1 MVKVRED
8 DGLRD
13 RQGRGFKRD
22 PKAIKIGTKWVVTN
36 CGTEARLVEKE
47 FADTTKKGELFAG
60 TPWLPALRCSVS
72 KLATNKRG
80 EERKCVGVMNAKS
93 ASIIIEVPTENPR
106 SQLDEVLAKL
116 VGSLQGTRDA
126 PMIWQD

>member
-1 MVKVRED
+1 MKVRED

-13 RQGRGFKRD
+13 RQGRGFRRD

-60 TPWLPALRCSVS
+60 TPWLPRCG
-72 KLATNKRG
+72 AQ
-80 EERKCVGVMNAKS
+80 C
-93 ASIIIEVPTENPR
+93 P
-106 SQLDEVLAKL
+106 
-116 VGSLQGTRDA
+116 SLQPTSA
-126 PMIWQD
+126 VKNVNVWE